1 MTDIR
6 AEEYWAKK
14 GDVNLFVFRKRQAE
28 ATGQPVLFLV
38 HGSSFCGPTGFDLQ
52 VLHMVEGCFVGFRF
66 VADHCTPDAISGF
79 VELGAASSHARGP
92 TTLGQF
98 GRLPFSGKS
107 T

>member
-38 HGSSFCGPTGFDLQ
+38 H
-52 VLHMVEGCFVGFRF
+52 
-66 VADHCTPDAISGF
+66 
-79 VELGAASSHARGP
+79 
-92 TTLGQF
+92 
-98 GRLPFSGKS
+98 
-107 T
+107 